1 MPGLK
6 LSIRELLLLIV
17 VLTSG
22 WAQVAWAQTKE
33 PVMLVA
39 SPQMRGLYAHTVL
52 VAVPVGHDR
61 HLGFIINRPTER
73 SLASLFP
80 EHAPSK
86 QVKSPVYLGG
96 PENVSTVFAVVP
108 EKELPNPTA
117 FPFLPGLSV
126 VADAKTID
134 AIIEQAPNAARYYV
148 GFVAWK
154 PGELT
159 QELEKG
165 YWQVME
171 PEAGMVFR
179 ERPESMWEELVKVA
193 RSPDTRI

>member
-6 LSIRELLLLIV
+6 LSLRELALLAVV
-17 VLTSG
+17 VLGCARIS
-22 WAQVAWAQTKE
+22 WAQTAE

-52 VAVPVGHDR
+52 VAVPAGRDR
-61 HLGFIINRPTER
+61 HVGFIINRPTER
-73 SLASLFP
+73 SLSSLFP

-96 PENVSTVFAVVP
+96 PESASTIFAVVP
-108 EKELPNPTA
+108 DQEVQNRGS

-134 AIIEQAPNAARYYV
+134 AIIERAPNAARYYV
-148 GFVAWK
+148 GFVIWK
-154 PGELT
+154 PGELAE
-159 QELEKG
+159 ELQKG
-165 YWQVME
+165 FWHTME
-171 PEAGMVFR
+171 PDPGMVFR
-179 ERPESMWEELVKVA
+179 EHPEDMWEELLRTA
-193 RSPDTRI
+193 RAPDSRI